1 MPTFPADP
9 SNFADLLQIVRDG
22 HEIALTPGDYKGPF
36 TIDKSI
42 RISGTGTN
50 TLIWAV
56 DEPALVV
63 KVPGVRLENLAIE
76 RTVGGDTGAVVLSAG
91 GGTSPI
97 LNQVKLRGVAE
108 NVQWEGASWDIPAV
122 LDFGEIETNRQVERS
137 WPVQVGAPCEVLWDL
152 PWLQVK
158 NSQLYP
164 GLQNLEVVLNSR
176 DVPAGTNL
184 AGAIFLGATDGIR
197 EIAVA
202 GKIKNTSPPTSEAIK
217 DAFTT
222 GEDGLGGLGC
232 EDWGYRFVGDKVIDN
247 LIRES
252 DGKVALERYAEF
264 SDRRNRA
271 EEIMSEI
278 LEDEPAL
285 FYVRRKGQGQDPG
298 EEKWELTIATD
309 LDDVELPALLEERGK
324 SLSLIAVVSSDG
336 YRGLRLLSARLV
348 PQDRGQTDGFAVIS
362 RIRLISSHQY
372 GIGVPRSALTRMEKM
387 PVCGEHVPTEEQ
399 LQVWKAFLNI
409 EERIAKTRQFFV
421 PFSGHNYGS
430 ATRRITFEVN
440 PRLARAD
447 KSSEEFIKLEDF
459 WNRAVKARNE
469 DVKLFQPPSED
480 RGEEKENGTGNKPVK
495 RSAENEMLAVLLGSI
510 EEVNREKGFIK
521 VRLESDLVE
530 KMAAGHYQ
538 LPKNGFLSF
547 EAVGDITQIKRKKRA
562 LDDLQKGNTQNPYL
576 GEFFFN
582 ASQARPAQR
591 AVKLKPEDL
600 LLPTANP
607 DQIAAVEAVLSAPD
621 LALIQG
627 PPGTGKTTVIAEIC
641 YQVALRGGRTLIA
654 SQANLAVDN
663 ALSRLIHS
671 PVIRALR
678 KGRAESVEEEGL
690 PFLEEKVIGTWL
702 QNTAEDCEKRL
713 AKRWEKVELLWQ
725 FLEPAARFA
734 AYIRAEEALQGSL
747 KELQKKKGNLQELY
761 RAQENKRAEAEAKVR
776 QIDSVISGL
785 DSLLASAPAVNW
797 ENPAVIKLL
806 ESLSK
811 HMLLESSVRDFQAN
825 VQTAVKLAR
834 ELGIAPPNRELFG
847 LAVWLRDNVPNRISE
862 ARNDLVKIE
871 ASHKEQSKTVAQLQR
886 SYQRGVDQGVP
897 DANLRKQM
905 ADAQKQLQIYRD
917 EYGIRLYRI
926 SQLNKLMESLD
937 PFSVL
942 RESKN
947 NLMSRLQQE
956 AETAKGQLEQSQTQL
971 REIEAQ
977 LQQPELPEALIAE
990 RKWWESAFDA
1000 MPAHIKQAVPPT
1012 CLFELDFLR
1021 TFKAQFDDWEREL
1034 DEEEDYLSQY
1044 ENFIRDWIAR
1054 LRNPS
1059 AQDKSDLRRIY
1070 IDSANVI
1077 GITCSQAASRDF
1089 ATDFNNFDVIIIDEV
1104 SKCTPPE
1111 LLIPALKG
1119 KKLVLIGDY
1128 RQLPPMLHEHSLEE
1142 IAEEIGSAPEDI
1154 SFLEE
1159 SLFKTQ
1165 FEAADESLKCQLSI
1179 QYRMHP
1185 YIMGAINQFYEERL
1199 ECGILEPD
1207 KQRAHNLA
1215 GSTIQ
1220 ENHHLIWVKM
1230 PVEQGFEEQRE
1241 GTSFFNTRE
1250 IDAIDA
1256 MCQEME
1262 DVWSPKVAEGKP
1274 RKEIGIITFYG
1285 AQLRR
1290 IEEMLSDRSFPSLQ
1304 IRTGTV
1310 DRFQGMER
1318 PVVIVS
1324 MVRNNGNKSVGFAKK
1339 PERVN
1344 VAFSR
1349 AQELLVIVGC
1359 HSLFT
1364 QHAGETGRRYS
1375 KVSDAVRRNQGLIDV
1390 SRILS

>member
-1077 GITCSQAASRDF
+1077 GITCSQAAV
-1089 ATDFNNFDVIIIDEV
+1089 AT
-1104 SKCTPPE
+1104 SP
-1111 LLIPALKG
+1111 
-1119 KKLVLIGDY
+1119 
-1128 RQLPPMLHEHSLEE
+1128 Q
-1142 IAEEIGSAPEDI
+1142 I
-1154 SFLEE
+1154 S
-1159 SLFKTQ
+1159 
-1165 FEAADESLKCQLSI
+1165 
-1179 QYRMHP
+1179 
-1185 YIMGAINQFYEERL
+1185 
-1199 ECGILEPD
+1199 
-1207 KQRAHNLA
+1207 
-1215 GSTIQ
+1215 
-1220 ENHHLIWVKM
+1220 
-1230 PVEQGFEEQRE
+1230 
-1241 GTSFFNTRE
+1241 
-1250 IDAIDA
+1250 
-1256 MCQEME
+1256 
-1262 DVWSPKVAEGKP
+1262 
-1274 RKEIGIITFYG
+1274 IT
-1285 AQLRR
+1285 L
-1290 IEEMLSDRSFPSLQ
+1290 MLSSLT
-1304 IRTGTV
+1304 R
-1310 DRFQGMER
+1310 
-1318 PVVIVS
+1318 
-1324 MVRNNGNKSVGFAKK
+1324 
-1339 PERVN
+1339 
-1344 VAFSR
+1344 
-1349 AQELLVIVGC
+1349 
-1359 HSLFT
+1359 
-1364 QHAGETGRRYS
+1364 
-1375 KVSDAVRRNQGLIDV
+1375 
-1390 SRILS
+1390 